1 MTNIEGAAARRNSN
15 RGPDAPDVRATLTDA
30 RRCIALGKLI
40 EFEFQACR
48 LGDLVAIEILS
59 TDDAV
64 DFLYEAALANGLT
77 GTHGEELIRDIVVR
91 AVSGEYPQ

>member
-15 RGPDAPDVRATLTDA
+15 RGPDAPDVRTTLTDA
-30 RRCIALGKLI
+30 CRCIAIGKLI
-40 EFEFQACR
+40 EFEFQAWR

-59 TDDAV
+59 TGDAV

-77 GTHGEELIRDIVVR
+77 GTHGEELIHDIVVR
-91 AVSGEYPQ
+91 AVSGGFRQ